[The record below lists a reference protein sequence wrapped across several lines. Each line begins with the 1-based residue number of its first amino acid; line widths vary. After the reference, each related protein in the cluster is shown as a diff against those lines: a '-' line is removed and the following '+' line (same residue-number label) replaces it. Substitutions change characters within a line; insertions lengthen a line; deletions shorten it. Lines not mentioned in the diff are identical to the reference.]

1 MTTKIRDMR
10 SRFGFHATPFTRE
23 IEVKDRFHLPEF
35 DEALQAMLVTLDARM
50 SCALIAPAGT
60 GKTSVLRAVLASL
73 PEARYRTHYVK
84 VTGLSKRDMCREIAQ
99 AVGLPPAGSYPAL
112 VRKLQDRF
120 HETSD
125 TDGLR
130 PVLILD
136 EAQDLRPE
144 TLSMLKVLTN
154 FDMDSRLVL
163 SIVLAGQPGLRD
175 LLRRDDLE
183 DVARRISHY
192 ATLRTLTRD
201 EIRDYVDHRCTI
213 AGASSVP
220 FDSGAIDA
228 LFEIGRGNLRATDE
242 LARKSL
248 EYAHQHDRDAC
259 AAGEVAHARK
269 LLWP

>member
-1 MTTKIRDMR
+1 MTTTVTDLR
-10 SRFGFHATPFTRE
+10 SRFGFHAIPFTRE
-23 IEVKDRFHLPEF
+23 LSVKDRFPLQEF
-35 DEALQAMLVTLDARM
+35 DETIEALLQTLDARM

-60 GKTSVLRAVLASL
+60 GKTAILRAMIARL

-84 VTGLSKRDMCREIAQ
+84 VTGLSKRDLCREIAQ
-99 AVGLPPAGSYPAL
+99 AIGLPPAGSYPSL

-130 PVLILD
+130 PVLIFD
-136 EAQDLRPE
+136 EAQDLRPD
-144 TLSMLKVLTN
+144 TLAMLKVLTN

-163 SIVLAGQPGLRD
+163 SIVLSGQPKLRD

-183 DVARRISHY
+183 DVARRIAHY

-201 EIRDYVDHRCTI
+201 EIGQYIEHRCTI
-213 AGASSVP
+213 AGSVSVP

-228 LFEIGRGNLRATDE
+228 LFEIGRGNLRATDQ

-248 EYAHQHDRDAC
+248 EIAHKSDRDAC
-259 AAGEVAHARK
+259 SVAEVAHARK